1 MSKAERASWDILLIR
16 IDQMDNE
23 TKNGKLY
30 FNYLLPN
37 LFTAASAFLGVA
49 SIVAASQGYFTK
61 AAVYI
66 ILALI
71 FDGLD
76 GRVARLTKTTS
87 KFGVEFDSL
96 ADVIAFGAA
105 PAMFFYF
112 SVGHNYG
119 RVGVLFA
126 AIYVVFGAIRL
137 ARFNV
142 MSPSSEPSVF
152 IGLPIPTTAVL
163 VIMWGLM
170 FQNYEIFKG
179 FEYALIALQAF
190 ASFLMVSNIIYP
202 SFKKIDLKKSQSIKI
217 LTVLIV
223 IFSIIYMYTIIT
235 VTILV
240 TLYVLYGIARVM
252 YNFIVAKNKKNK
264 YNN

>member
-1 MSKAERASWDILLIR
+1 
-16 IDQMDNE
+16 MDNE
-23 TKNGKLY
+23 IKNQKLY

-49 SIVAASQGYFTK
+49 SIIAASQENFNK
-61 AAVYI
+61 AAIYI
-66 ILALI
+66 ILSLI

-96 ADVIAFGAA
+96 ADVIAFGVA

-112 SVGHNYG
+112 SVGCNYG
-119 RVGVLFA
+119 RVGVLFS

-142 MSPSSEPSVF
+142 MSPSNEPSVF
-152 IGLPIPTTAVL
+152 IGLPIPTSAIL
-163 VIMWGLM
+163 IIMWGLM
-170 FQNYEIFKG
+170 FQHYEVFKG
-179 FEYALIALQAF
+179 FEYTLFILQAL
-190 ASFLMVSNIIYP
+190 ASFLMVSNIRYP
-202 SFKKIDLKKSQSIKI
+202 SFKKTDLKKSQTIKVLTI
-217 LTVLIV
+217 LVV
-223 IFSIIYMYTIIT
+223 IFSMIYMYTIIA

-240 TLYVLYGIARVM
+240 SIYVLYGIIRII
-252 YNFIVAKNKKNK
+252 YNYIVAKNKKNR
-264 YNN
+264 YNE

>member
-1 MSKAERASWDILLIR
+1 
-16 IDQMDNE
+16 MDNE
-23 TKNGKLY
+23 AKNGKLY
-30 FNYLLPN
+30 FSYLLPN
-37 LFTAASAFLGVA
+37 LFTAVSAFLGVA
-49 SIVAASQGYFTK
+49 SIVASSQENFAR
-61 AAVYI
+61 AAIYI

-71 FDGLD
+71 CDGLD

-112 SVGHNYG
+112 SVGNDYG

-152 IGLPIPTTAVL
+152 IGLPIPTAAVL
-163 VIMWGLM
+163 VVMWGLM
-170 FQNYEIFKG
+170 FQKYEALKD
-179 FEYALIALQAF
+179 FECTLLILQAL
-190 ASFLMVSNIIYP
+190 ASFLMVSNIRYP
-202 SFKKIDLKKSQSIKI
+202 SFKKMDLKKSQRIKI
-217 LTVLIV
+217 LTILVA
-223 IFSIIYMYTIIT
+223 IFSTIYIFRTTAIA
-235 VTILV
+235 VLV
-240 TLYVLYGIARVM
+240 SVYVLYGIARVM
-252 YNFIVAKNKKNK
+252 YNYIVAKNRKNK
-264 YNN
+264 YND